1 MPSDN
6 LLPAIKSLIAD
17 LLAEVAS
24 DDTNTIADYLD
35 LAKTSPIVG
44 SALQVITQLAVLQ
57 LGEYTHPDEEI
68 QQFMRMNFERM
79 RGSLALSLEELMSVF
94 PFGYAASQW
103 GVDQAGGEYR
113 LIDIQ
118 ILNPADYSFEGKL
131 GAIENVVVRGGT
143 KDERIPYSG
152 EDGRI
157 IHVTNQ
163 RHLTFRDPFGVA
175 ALRRVMAAWKAWK
188 IVIGEILVA
197 AQRQATPILVGYSD
211 SQITVPLLDAA
222 GAPVLDAENNPVVIQ
237 APTAM
242 LAQLQS
248 LDNRSVISTDI
259 TNRIE
264 ALQQQTNGTFLIEL
278 CRLLQQL
285 QLMGLLFPESILTAT
300 GVGDSNLNTGHRST
314 LGLIINSLVGQI
326 KEVILEN
333 PVRRLITW
341 NKGDSVTDFG
351 SFPEPESEET
361 LEQRSALLA
370 ALTNAVQQ
378 GFMSAAD
385 QRLVDRGYELLGM
398 EPPETPIAA
407 MGRLFGGSVDYWKM
421 EGNGNGATLT
431 R

>member
-1 MPSDN
+1 MVSDK

-398 EPPETPIAA
+398 EPPETPVKA
-407 MGRLFGGSVDYWKM
+407 MGRLFGGSLDYWKL
-421 EGNGNGATLT
+421 EGNGNGATLD